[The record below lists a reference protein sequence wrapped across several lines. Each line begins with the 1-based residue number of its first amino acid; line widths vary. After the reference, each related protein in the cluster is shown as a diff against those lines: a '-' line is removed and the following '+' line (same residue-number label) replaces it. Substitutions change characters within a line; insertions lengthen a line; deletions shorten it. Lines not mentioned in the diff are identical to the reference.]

1 MDVVHERVA
10 ALDVSKKDAKVCV
23 RVPGARKGTFTREV
37 TTWGSMTGQVLELR
51 EFLLDKN
58 VTLVVMEATG
68 DYWKQFY
75 YLLEDALPVQL
86 VNAAHAKNLPGRKS
100 DVNDAQWLAQLA
112 AHGLL
117 RGSLVPPP
125 PVREL
130 RDLTRLRSKLTND
143 RSKEHQRL
151 EKLLEDAGVKL
162 SVVAT
167 DILGVSGRL
176 MLGALCA
183 GTAGPE
189 AMAELAKGRMR
200 SKIPELR
207 EALTGRFTSHHAFL
221 TRLHLQ
227 VIDGFD
233 AAIAELEAR
242 IEVVM
247 EPFRPLIDLL
257 LTMPGIGEK
266 TAQVMVA
273 EAGAV
278 IDCFP
283 SAACFASWAGLA
295 PGSNQSGPKTK
306 PARTRHG
313 NTYLKGALGIAALSV
328 SRSRGTFL
336 SARYHR
342 IATRRGPMRAL
353 VATEHSMATAMWHM
367 LTQGVPYLELGGDYY
382 TRREPERAKAR
393 ITAQAEALGLAVT
406 FSPIEPDTASQ

>member
-10 ALDVSKKDAKVCV
+10 ALDVSKRDAKVCV
-23 RVPGARKGTFTREV
+23 RAPGKRKGTFTKEV
-37 TTWGSMTGQVLELR
+37 TTWGSMTSDVLKLR
-51 EFLLDKN
+51 EFLLAQG
-58 VTLVVMEATG
+58 VSLVVMEATG
-68 DYWKQFY
+68 DYWKQYY

-86 VNAAHAKNLPGRKS
+86 VNAAHAKNLPGRKT

-130 RDLTRLRSKLTND
+130 RDLTRARAKLTND
-143 RSKEHQRL
+143 RSKELQRL

-162 SVVAT
+162 SAVAT
-167 DILGVSGRL
+167 DLLGVSGRL
-176 MLGALCA
+176 MLEALCE
-183 GTAGPE
+183 GTADPA

-207 EALTGRFTSHHAFL
+207 EALNGRFTAHHAFL
-221 TRLHLQ
+221 TRVHIQVVDCYDSALARLQ
-227 VIDGFD
+227 
-233 AAIAELEAR
+233 ER

-247 EPFRPLIDLL
+247 EPFRPLVDLL
-257 LTMPGIGEK
+257 VTMPGIGEA
-266 TAQVMVA
+266 TAQAVVA

-278 IDCFP
+278 IDHFP

-295 PGSNQSGPKTK
+295 PGSNQSGPKSK
-306 PARTRHG
+306 PAKTRHG

-336 SARYHR
+336 AARYHR
-342 IATRRGPMRAL
+342 IASRRGPMRAL
-353 VATEHSMATAMWHM
+353 VATEHSMATAIWHM

-382 TRREPERAKAR
+382 TRRDPERAKAR
-393 ITAQAEALGLAVT
+393 ITAQAEALGYAVT
-406 FSPIEPDTASQ
+406 FTPVEAAEAP

>member
-23 RVPGARKGTFTREV
+23 RVPGKRRGTFTREV

-51 EFLLDKN
+51 EFLLGQN

-100 DVNDAQWLAQLA
+100 DVNDAQWLAPLA

-130 RDLTRLRSKLTND
+130 RDLTRTRSKLTND

-167 DILGVSGRL
+167 DILGVSGRP
-176 MLGALCA
+176 MLEALCA

-200 SKIPELR
+200 AKIPELR
-207 EALTGRFTSHHAFL
+207 EALTGRFTAHHAFL

-233 AAIAELEAR
+233 AAIAELEQR
-242 IEVVM
+242 IEVVID
-247 EPFRPLIDLL
+247 PFRPL
-257 LTMPGIGEK
+257 T
-266 TAQVMVA
+266 T
-273 EAGAV
+273 
-278 IDCFP
+278 
-283 SAACFASWAGLA
+283 SWRPC
-295 PGSNQSGPKTK
+295 PGS
-306 PARTRHG
+306 A
-313 NTYLKGALGIAALSV
+313 
-328 SRSRGTFL
+328 
-336 SARYHR
+336 
-342 IATRRGPMRAL
+342 RGPCR
-353 VATEHSMATAMWHM
+353 
-367 LTQGVPYLELGGDYY
+367 
-382 TRREPERAKAR
+382 
-393 ITAQAEALGLAVT
+393 
-406 FSPIEPDTASQ
+406 